1 MSELTREMPNPVVH
15 FKGRRI
21 WICELTEEQKG
32 HQKFSFEVLDRKFG
46 SVVALGVVH
55 EDGGLTAYVANGPHD
70 LEVCSDSYRD
80 LATQVRRAV
89 DEIAKN

>member
-1 MSELTREMPNPVVH
+1 MSEVTTVMPDPVVH

-21 WICELTEEQKG
+21 WICELTKEQKIL
-32 HQKFSFEVLDRKFG
+32 QKFSFEVWDRKFG
-46 SVVALGVVH
+46 SVVALGVIH
-55 EDGGLTAYVANGPHD
+55 DDGGLTAYVANGPHD
-70 LEVCSDSYRD
+70 LEVCSDNYRD